1 MGQDAAIDR
10 CVEILLAHAVPRRV
24 LSLLR
29 LLLCAGVSRRWRE
42 AVRCTLPTLRA
53 VHFRGCETRI
63 TGPDVLAV
71 LERVA
76 GANLASVDLASCER
90 LGPADVEQILARV
103 AATCPGVV
111 EIDVTGC
118 RTRAIVRA
126 VAVRARDALA
136 AASPLDLYV
145 LLEALCQAEEEEE
158 ESAGGRC
165 SFRRVCA
172 HLRTLPAP
180 HLVLDP
186 EFAPEENAG
195 DSDSEAEDTPDY
207 LEWLLGKEASEG
219 SAWSAALLLG
229 VSFGED
235 DDGNARMC
243 NCDAHDDGERHVL
256 HVAANRGDADMVS
269 LLLRASA
276 EVDVKDEDGN
286 TPLLLTCRAGN
297 LELAKV
303 LVDKGAD
310 ASAANEQGDT
320 PLLAAVAAGN
330 AQLARELAARGANV
344 EASRK
349 DGANVLALALLSKN
363 EACIELALTQGPKRL
378 NGQGTLDVRA
388 FVQRLAEAFFD
399 PVQIGAWIRD
409 GATATALVGEIGA
422 LLSSA
427 DLSAAVKAQLDDV
440 RAFLSHHE
448 DLLGDPSRWPVPQAE
463 PVVAQ
468 LASQE
473 PDATFA
479 RVQAGA
485 VDAARKKFLI
495 KWSNKVQTP
504 RQCRGTYKA
513 GRQVRSVA
521 VAPDGSR
528 LAYAAGRQVVVRN
541 FRTGFVVLQM
551 SCDAQVNSVVWSPD
565 GAKIVAGSGSFGE
578 GKVWI
583 FDSTS
588 GALIGSPLSGHTR

>member
-1 MGQDAAIDR
+1 MGKDAAIDR
-10 CVEILLAHAVPRRV
+10 CVEILLAHAGPRRV

-90 LGPADVEQILARV
+90 LCPADVEQILARV

-158 ESAGGRC
+158 GSAGGRC

-256 HVAANRGDADMVS
+256 HVAAIRGDADMVS

-286 TPLLLTCRAGN
+286 TPLLLAYRAGH
-297 LELAKV
+297 LELAQV
-303 LVDKGAD
+303 LLDKGAD
-310 ASAANEQGDT
+310 ASAAVHF
-320 PLLAAVAAGN
+320 AAE
-330 AQLARELAARGANV
+330 R
-344 EASRK
+344 
-349 DGANVLALALLSKN
+349 
-363 EACIELALTQGPKRL
+363 
-378 NGQGTLDVRA
+378 
-388 FVQRLAEAFFD
+388 
-399 PVQIGAWIRD
+399 RD
-409 GATATALVGEIGA
+409 
-422 LLSSA
+422 
-427 DLSAAVKAQLDDV
+427 
-440 RAFLSHHE
+440 
-448 DLLGDPSRWPVPQAE
+448 
-463 PVVAQ
+463 
-468 LASQE
+468 
-473 PDATFA
+473 
-479 RVQAGA
+479 
-485 VDAARKKFLI
+485 
-495 KWSNKVQTP
+495 
-504 RQCRGTYKA
+504 
-513 GRQVRSVA
+513 
-521 VAPDGSR
+521 
-528 LAYAAGRQVVVRN
+528 
-541 FRTGFVVLQM
+541 
-551 SCDAQVNSVVWSPD
+551 
-565 GAKIVAGSGSFGE
+565 
-578 GKVWI
+578 
-583 FDSTS
+583 
-588 GALIGSPLSGHTR
+588 

>member
-1 MGQDAAIDR
+1 M
-10 CVEILLAHAVPRRV
+10 
-24 LSLLR
+24 
-29 LLLCAGVSRRWRE
+29 
-42 AVRCTLPTLRA
+42 
-53 VHFRGCETRI
+53 
-63 TGPDVLAV
+63 
-71 LERVA
+71 
-76 GANLASVDLASCER
+76 
-90 LGPADVEQILARV
+90 
-103 AATCPGVV
+103 
-111 EIDVTGC
+111 
-118 RTRAIVRA
+118 
-126 VAVRARDALA
+126 AVRARDALA

-145 LLEALCQAEEEEE
+145 LLEALRRAGEEDDE

-165 SFRRVCA
+165 SFGRVCA

-180 HLVLDP
+180 PYLELDP
-186 EFAPEENAG
+186 EFDPEENAG
-195 DSDSEAEDTPDY
+195 DSDWEAAEDEQDSDSEAEDTPDY
-207 LEWLLGKEASEG
+207 LNWLLGKEASEG

-243 NCDAHDDGERHVL
+243 NCDAHDRSGSHVL

-269 LLLRASA
+269 LLVRASA

-286 TPLLLTCRAGN
+286 TPLVLACRAGH
-297 LELAKV
+297 LEAAQML
-303 LVDKGAD
+303 LDKGAD

-320 PLLAAVAAGN
+320 PLLLACTAGNLEFAQVLCDKGADASAANHKGNTPLLAAVAAGN
-330 AQLARELAARGANV
+330 GQLARELAARGANA

-349 DGANVLALALLSKN
+349 DGANVLSMALLSKN

-422 LLSSA
+422 LLSSG

-448 DLLGDPSRWPVPQAE
+448 DLLDDPSRWPVPQAE
-463 PVVAQ
+463 QVVAQ

-495 KWSNKVQTP
+495 KNLINKVQTP
-504 RQCRGTYKA
+504 RQCRRTYKA
-513 GRQVRSVA
+513 GDAVSAVA

-528 LAYAAGRQVVVRN
+528 LAYAAGSKVVVRD
-541 FRTGFVVLQM
+541 FRTAFVVSQM
-551 SCDAQVNSVVWSPD
+551 
-565 GAKIVAGSGSFGE
+565 
-578 GKVWI
+578 
-583 FDSTS
+583 T
-588 GALIGSPLSGHTR
+588 GHTR